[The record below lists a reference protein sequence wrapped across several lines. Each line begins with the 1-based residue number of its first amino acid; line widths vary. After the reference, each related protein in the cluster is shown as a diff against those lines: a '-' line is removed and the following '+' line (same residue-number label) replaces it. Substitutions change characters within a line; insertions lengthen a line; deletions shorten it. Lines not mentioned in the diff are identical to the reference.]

1 MTLTIPG
8 LGTLYAILKRDI
20 EVGNQR
26 LEYRRTLAAELYQNC
41 EDWSRLLVTTFDRA
55 VERWARNDYN
65 GAAKEIMDLQNDFLQ
80 LDYRS
85 IRTGSPIIEH
95 LSTDPRFRTFAEA
108 CCAFYESAL
117 SVKRMVYGEIQDSRG
132 RYVRADMGA
141 HIGRME
147 SLWRQEVERML
158 EMIGREWHQIRTL
171 EVK

>member
-1 MTLTIPG
+1 MYGHMTLTIPG

-80 LDYRS
+80 LDHS
-85 IRTGSPIIEH
+85 
-95 LSTDPRFRTFAEA
+95 
-108 CCAFYESAL
+108 
-117 SVKRMVYGEIQDSRG
+117 
-132 RYVRADMGA
+132 
-141 HIGRME
+141 
-147 SLWRQEVERML
+147 
-158 EMIGREWHQIRTL
+158 
-171 EVK
+171 